1 MRFPLIS
8 IFLSLVGGL
17 MLAFALSASFADHAI
32 CFSNLAQGEGLPQGL
47 SDLSVRDQITAILPE
62 RVSQFLTTTALFAA
76 PFLIFVLFETSPDRR
91 TRLLGYGAL
100 IAAILVSVLPLAS
113 DPSIFHDCDR
123 KGLDWAELIFLI
135 FPGMVSLTL
144 AGLAGLFLMIS
155 KRV

>member
-8 IFLSLVGGL
+8 IFLSLIGGL
-17 MLAFALSASFADHAI
+17 MLAFALWASFADHAI
-32 CFSNLAQGEGLPQGL
+32 CFSNLAMGEGLPQGL
-47 SDLSVRDQITAILPE
+47 SDLSVHDQISAILPE
-62 RVSQFLTTTALFAA
+62 NILRFLKVSGLFAA

-91 TRLLGYGAL
+91 TRLVGYGVL
-100 IAAILVSVLPLAS
+100 VAAILVSVLPLAS

-123 KGLDWAELIFLI
+123 KGLDWAEVIFLI

>member
-17 MLAFALSASFADHAI
+17 MLAFALSAAIADHAI
-32 CFSNLAQGEGLPQGL
+32 CFSNLAMGEGLPQGL
-47 SDLSVRDQITAILPE
+47 SDLSVHDQISAILPE
-62 RVSQFLTTTALFAA
+62 NILRFLKVSGLFAA
-76 PFLIFVLFETSPDRR
+76 PFLIFVLFETSPNRR
-91 TRLLGYGAL
+91 TRLVGYGVL
-100 IAAILVSVLPLAS
+100 VAAILISVLPLAS
-113 DPSIFHDCDR
+113 DPSVFHDCDR

-144 AGLAGLFLMIS
+144 AGLAGLFLMIL